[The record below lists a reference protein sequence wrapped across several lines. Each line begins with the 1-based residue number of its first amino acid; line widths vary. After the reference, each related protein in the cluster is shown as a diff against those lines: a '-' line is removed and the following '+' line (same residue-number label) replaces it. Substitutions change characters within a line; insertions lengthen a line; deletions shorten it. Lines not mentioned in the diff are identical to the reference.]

1 MRRYVVMLAL
11 IAAVAFC
18 CGPAAGA
25 TPTPTVRLSP
35 EIVVLRQQASIAVDG
50 VSVPSL
56 QVRLAGATAAL
67 GRPLPWTQLHFARG
81 AWRATLPLP
90 ELRGV
95 YPVLLRVGPGS
106 PVLSSEH
113 WLLHVFA
120 RGTLSRPLFDT
131 PEGVA
136 RWWVRTLPARATL
149 VALRRW
155 PRPAFDRRDRRL
167 HQLLVLAYHVAGKH
181 DRLGIFVTAVRDGF
195 HGRWRLL
202 EATAAPA

>member
-1 MRRYVVMLAL
+1 MRRYAPMVVFLA
-11 IAAVAFC
+11 AAAFC
-18 CGPAAGA
+18 CGPASGTA
-25 TPTPTVRLSP
+25 PTPSVRLTP
-35 EIVVLRQQASIAVDG
+35 GIVQLQQQASIAVNG
-50 VSVPSL
+50 VDVPSL
-56 QVRLAGATAAL
+56 QARLSGATAAL
-67 GRPLPWTQLHFARG
+67 GRPLPWTTLHFARG

-90 ELRGV
+90 ELRGI
-95 YPVLLRVGPGS
+95 YPVLLRVGPGAR
-106 PVLSSEH
+106 VLSDEH

-136 RWWVRTLPARATL
+136 RWWVRKLPARATL

-167 HQLLVLAYHVAGKH
+167 HQLLVLAYHVAGEK

>member
-1 MRRYVVMLAL
+1 MLAL
-11 IAAVAFC
+11 LAATGLGL
-18 CGPAAGA
+18 GPSSAALSG
-25 TPTPTVRLSP
+25 PTVRLQP
-35 EIVVLRQQASIAVDG
+35 EVVLLHQQASIAVG
-50 VSVPSL
+50 GMHVPSL

-67 GRPLPWTQLHFARG
+67 GRPLPWTPMHYRGG

-90 ELRGV
+90 ELRGI
-95 YPVLLRVGPGS
+95 YPVLLRVGPGGA
-106 PVLSSEH
+106 VLSSEH

-136 RWWVRTLPARATL
+136 RWWVRTVPARAKL

-167 HQLLVLAYHVAGKH
+167 HQLLVLAYSVEGRTA
-181 DRLGIFVTAVRDGF
+181 RLGIFVTAVRNGF

-202 EATAAPA
+202 EATATP